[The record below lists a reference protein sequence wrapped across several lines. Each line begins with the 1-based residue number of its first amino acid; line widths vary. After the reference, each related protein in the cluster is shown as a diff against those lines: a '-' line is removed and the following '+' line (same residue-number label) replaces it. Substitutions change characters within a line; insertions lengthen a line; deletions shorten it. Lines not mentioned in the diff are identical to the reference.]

1 MRSRIYEF
9 RFKILSTV
17 KKISFIILFIITVIS
32 CGSDNEHQFGTK
44 IEKPEVQVVP
54 EDKDARTKARL
65 DSMFTRWNKD
75 NNFNGSVLIAKN
87 GKIFLQKS
95 YGIASKEGNVPLTDS
110 TMFQLASV
118 SKVITATAILILH
131 ERQLIDID
139 KPFETY
145 FPGFSYNGITI
156 KQLLCHRSG
165 LPNYIYFLNDKI
177 GKPENKLTNQEVYDE
192 MCFKAPAPYLK
203 PNKRFNYCNT
213 NYALLALLVE
223 KVTGKPFEDFLKEEL
238 FKPLGM
244 RHTCTI
250 NDIDSSKIAKAYNQR
265 WKPEE
270 IDASD
275 YVLGD
280 KSVFST
286 PYDLFLFSEAMYQN
300 KILSPETQKLAYTPY
315 SKEQRGNNY
324 GYGWRLKDHQDS
336 TKKEVFHNGWWHGY
350 RTAFHRRLKDKVTI
364 IVLSNQLNKTAYQ
377 TYRVYEILDNKLATD
392 SVAVGEE

>member
-1 MRSRIYEF
+1 M
-9 RFKILSTV
+9 
-17 KKISFIILFIITVIS
+17 KKASSIIIFIITVIS

-44 IEKPEVQVVP
+44 IEKPEIVTVP
-54 EDKDARTKARL
+54 EDKDARIKMRL

-95 YGIASKEGNVPLTDS
+95 YGFANKENNVPLDDS
-110 TMFQLASV
+110 SMFQLASV
-118 SKVITATAILILH
+118 SKVITATAILILQ
-131 ERQLIDID
+131 ERKLIDID
-139 KPFETY
+139 LPFETY

-165 LPNYIYFLNDKI
+165 LPNYIYFMNAEI
-177 GKPENKLTNQEVYDE
+177 GKTDSKLTNQEVYDQ

-203 PNKRFNYCNT
+203 PNRRFNYCNT

-223 KVTGKPFEDFLKEEL
+223 KVTGKPFEDFLQEEL

-250 NDIDSSKIAKAYNQR
+250 NDIDSSRIAKAYNLR
-265 WKPEE
+265 WKTEE

-286 PYDLFLFSEAMYQN
+286 PYDLFLFSEAMFQN
-300 KILSPETQKLAYTPY
+300 KVLSAETQKMAYTPY

-324 GYGWRLKDHQDS
+324 GYGWRLKDPMDS
-336 TKKEVFHNGWWHGY
+336 VKKEVFHNGWWHGY

-377 TYRVYEILDNKLATD
+377 TYRVYEILDNRQLND
-392 SVAVGEE
+392 SLDVGEE

>member
-1 MRSRIYEF
+1 M
-9 RFKILSTV
+9 KKLSLV
-17 KKISFIILFIITVIS
+17 LIFLITVIS
-32 CGSDNEHQFGTK
+32 CGSDTEHTYGTK
-44 IEKPEVQVVP
+44 IEKPEIVTVP
-54 EDKDARTKARL
+54 EDKDTRIKTRL

-75 NNFNGSVLIAKN
+75 GNFNGSVLIAKN
-87 GKIFLQKS
+87 GKVYIQKS
-95 YGIASKEGNVPLTDS
+95 YGLANKENNVALNDS
-110 TMFQLASV
+110 SMFQLASV

-131 ERQLIDID
+131 ERKLIDID
-139 KPFETY
+139 LPFETY
-145 FPGFSYNGITI
+145 FPGFTYNGITV
-156 KQLLCHRSG
+156 KQLLNHRSG
-165 LPNYIYFLNDKI
+165 LPNYIYFLNTEI
-177 GKPENKLTNQEVYDE
+177 GKSESKFTNQEVYDQ

-223 KVTGKPFEDFLKEEL
+223 KVTGKPFEDFLQTEL

-250 NDIDSSKIAKAYNQR
+250 NEIDSSRIAKAYNLK

-280 KSVFST
+280 KSIFST

-300 KILSPETQKLAYTPY
+300 RVLSEETQKMAYTPY

-336 TKKEVFHNGWWHGY
+336 LKKEVFHNGWWHGY

-377 TYRVYEILDNKLATD
+377 TYRVYEILDNKLISD
-392 SVAVGEE
+392 SLAVGEE

>member
-1 MRSRIYEF
+1 M
-9 RFKILSTV
+9 KNL
-17 KKISFIILFIITVIS
+17 KKVSLIILFIITVIS
-32 CGSDNEHQFGTK
+32 CGSDAEHEFGTK
-44 IEKPEVQVVP
+44 IEKPEIVTLP
-54 EDKDARTKARL
+54 EDKDARIKQRL

-75 NNFNGSVLIAKN
+75 GNFNGSVLIAKE
-87 GKIFLQKS
+87 GKVYIQKS
-95 YGIASKEGNVPLTDS
+95 YGLANKENNVALNDS
-110 TMFQLASV
+110 SMFQLASV

-131 ERQLIDID
+131 ERKLIDID
-139 KPFETY
+139 LPFETY
-145 FPGFSYNGITI
+145 FPGFTYNGITV
-156 KQLLCHRSG
+156 KQLLNHRSG
-165 LPNYIYFLNDKI
+165 LPNYIYFLNTEI
-177 GKPENKLTNQEVYDE
+177 GKSESKFTNQEVYDQ

-223 KVTGKPFEDFLKEEL
+223 KVTGKPFEDFLQNEL

-250 NDIDSSKIAKAYNQR
+250 NEIDSNRIAKAYNLK

-300 KILSPETQKLAYTPY
+300 RVLSEETQKMAYTPY

-336 TKKEVFHNGWWHGY
+336 VKKEVFHNGWWHGY

-377 TYRVYEILDNKLATD
+377 TYRVYEILDNKLISD
-392 SVAVGEE
+392 SLAVGEE

>member
-1 MRSRIYEF
+1 MEN
-9 RFKILSTV
+9 L
-17 KKISFIILFIITVIS
+17 KKVSLIIVFIITVIS
-32 CGSDNEHQFGTK
+32 CGSDTEHTYGTK
-44 IEKPEVQVVP
+44 IEKPEIVTVP
-54 EDKDARTKARL
+54 EDKDTRIKTRL

-75 NNFNGSVLIAKN
+75 GNFNGSVLIAKN
-87 GKIFLQKS
+87 GKVYIQKS
-95 YGIASKEGNVPLTDS
+95 YGLANKENNVALNDS
-110 TMFQLASV
+110 SMFQLASV

-131 ERQLIDID
+131 ERKLIDID
-139 KPFETY
+139 LPFETY
-145 FPGFSYNGITI
+145 FPGFTYNGITV
-156 KQLLCHRSG
+156 KQLLNHRSG
-165 LPNYIYFLNDKI
+165 LPNYIYFLNTEI
-177 GKPENKLTNQEVYDE
+177 GKSESKFTNQEVYDQ

-223 KVTGKPFEDFLKEEL
+223 KVTGKPFEDFLQNEL

-250 NDIDSSKIAKAYNQR
+250 NEIDSSRIAKAYNLK

-280 KSVFST
+280 KSIFST

-300 KILSPETQKLAYTPY
+300 KVLSEETQKMAYTPY

-336 TKKEVFHNGWWHGY
+336 LKKEVFHNGWWHGY

-377 TYRVYEILDNKLATD
+377 TYRVYEILDNKLISD
-392 SVAVGEE
+392 SLAVGEE

>member
-1 MRSRIYEF
+1 M
-9 RFKILSTV
+9 
-17 KKISFIILFIITVIS
+17 KKFLLLLVFLIIVIS
-32 CGSDNEHQFGTK
+32 CGSDTEHEFGTK
-44 IEKPEVQVVP
+44 IEKPEINSIP
-54 EDKDARTKARL
+54 EDKDARTKTRL

-75 NNFNGSVLIAKN
+75 NNFNGSVLIAKE
-87 GKIFLQKS
+87 GKILLQKS
-95 YGIASKEGNVPLTDS
+95 YGIADKQGNVPLTDS

-131 ERQLIDID
+131 ERQLIDINL
-139 KPFETY
+139 PFETY
-145 FPGFSYNGITI
+145 FPGFNYNGITI

-165 LPNYIYFLNDKI
+165 LPNYIYFLNEKI
-177 GKPENKLTNQEVYDE
+177 GKGDARLTNQEVYDE

-213 NYALLALLVE
+213 NYALLALLAE

-238 FKPLGM
+238 FQPLGM
-244 RHTCTI
+244 RNTCTI

-300 KILSPETQKLAYTPY
+300 KILSTQTQELAYTPY

-336 TKKEVFHNGWWHGY
+336 VKKEVFHNGWWHGY

-377 TYRVYEILDNKLATD
+377 TYRIYEILDNKMATD
-392 SVAVGEE
+392 SVAIGEE